1 MLLVVWMGVVG
12 AIVFFA
18 CSLEKYENNNKPN
31 SLLEPEKE
39 TASKETKIIEMRQ
52 VFMGLL

>member
-12 AIVFFA
+12 VIVFFA
-18 CSLEKYENNNKPN
+18 CRLEKYENNNKPN